1 MRRETERERE
11 APCMLHAVASFIVAS
26 GGSQLR
32 RWDTCV
38 LARGID
44 KTSETANVNAASIR
58 GSSTRGTL
66 TTQEARVRAK
76 ERWSTR
82 NVRLPPPPPD
92 ASPTMSGAMRTAE
105 RFARTLSRRKSGA
118 MDADGTEES
127 QLSRCL
133 STLDLVV
140 LGVGS
145 TLGAGV
151 YVLAGAVAR
160 DDAGPAIVLSF
171 LVAAVASVLA
181 GLCYA
186 EFGARVP
193 KTGSAYLYSYVAVGE
208 LCAFVTGWTL
218 ILSYVIGASSVAR
231 AWSANFDGILGNPI
245 SHFLMEH
252 MSMGLPGLAK
262 YPDIFAAFI
271 IIIITGVLCVGV
283 RESALFSKIF
293 TAINVVVL
301 CAVML
306 GGAVKGKAGN
316 WAIGQEELDN
326 FTIRSNATTSGTYGS
341 GGFAPYGV
349 TGVLTGAATCFYAFV
364 GFDCIATTGEEVKNP
379 QRAIPISIVASLL
392 ICFVAYFGVS
402 AALTL
407 MMPYYLL
414 DEASPLPVA
423 FEYVGW
429 GPAKYM
435 VAIGALCALTSSL
448 LGSIFP
454 MPRIIYAMAEDGLLF
469 RWLARVHKRFKTPI
483 LATVTSGSVA
493 AVMAFLFDLI
503 ALVDLMSIGTLLS
516 YSLVAACVLI
526 LRYQPEPDWKDSP
539 DFGFVPGGA
548 ALEEQVKPQWGAML
562 LIQPR
567 SRLPNK
573 QSTVIVNVCVG
584 VIGEEV
590 KNPQRAIPISIV
602 ASLLICFVAYFGV
615 SAALT
620 LMMPYYLLDEAS
632 PLPVA
637 FEYVGWGPAKYMVA
651 IGALCA
657 LTSSLL
663 GSIFPMPRI
672 IYAMAEDGLLFRWL
686 ARVHKRFKTPILAT
700 VTSGSV
706 AAVMAFLFDL
716 IALVDLM
723 SIGTLLS
730 YSLVAAC
737 VLILRYQPEPDWK
750 DSPDFGF
757 VPGGATLEEQVKP
770 QWGAMLLIQPRSRL
784 PNKQSTVIVNVCVG
798 VIALLCVV
806 LTTFMVH
813 GASALAEQATWVIA
827 MVVVFATALVA
838 VTAVIWRQ
846 PQSRAK
852 VSFKVPMLP
861 VLPVVSIFVN
871 TYLMVLLD
879 LMTWIRFAA
888 WMTVGFLIY
897 FFYGLKHSSEAKKHA
912 PCAGNGGRSPPRS
925 MQPLNAAKAEEDSSG

>member
-1 MRRETERERE
+1 MKLKLGRCHCLERRMESRQGAKRGPSHERSIR
-11 APCMLHAVASFIVAS
+11 PRCRSLTSQASFRPTAPS
-26 GGSQLR
+26 P
-32 RWDTCV
+32 DT
-38 LARGID
+38 
-44 KTSETANVNAASIR
+44 
-58 GSSTRGTL
+58 
-66 TTQEARVRAK
+66 
-76 ERWSTR
+76 
-82 NVRLPPPPPD
+82 
-92 ASPTMSGAMRTAE
+92 SPTMSGAMRTME
-105 RFARTLSRRKSGA
+105 RFARSLSRRKSGA

-133 STLDLVV
+133 TTLDLVV

-245 SHFLMEH
+245 SQFLTEH

-316 WAIGQEELDN
+316 WAIEQEELDN
-326 FTIRSNATTSGTYGS
+326 FTSRSNATVTGTYGS

-483 LATVTSGSVA
+483 LATITSGSVA

-539 DFGFVPGGA
+539 DFEFVPGGA
-548 ALEEQVKPQWGAML
+548 GSEEQDKPQWGPML

-584 VIGEEV
+584 
-590 KNPQRAIPISIV
+590 
-602 ASLLICFVAYFGV
+602 L
-615 SAALT
+615 
-620 LMMPYYLLDEAS
+620 
-632 PLPVA
+632 
-637 FEYVGWGPAKYMVA
+637 
-651 IGALCA
+651 
-657 LTSSLL
+657 
-663 GSIFPMPRI
+663 
-672 IYAMAEDGLLFRWL
+672 
-686 ARVHKRFKTPILAT
+686 
-700 VTSGSV
+700 
-706 AAVMAFLFDL
+706 
-716 IALVDLM
+716 
-723 SIGTLLS
+723 
-730 YSLVAAC
+730 
-737 VLILRYQPEPDWK
+737 
-750 DSPDFGF
+750 
-757 VPGGATLEEQVKP
+757 
-770 QWGAMLLIQPRSRL
+770 
-784 PNKQSTVIVNVCVG
+784 
-798 VIALLCVV
+798 IALLCVV
-806 LTTFMVH
+806 LTMFMVH

-827 MVVVFATALVA
+827 MVVIFATALVA
-838 VTAVIWRQ
+838 VTVVVWRQ
-846 PQSRAK
+846 PQSQTK
-852 VSFKVPMLP
+852 VSFMVPLLP

-888 WMTVGFLIY
+888 WMTIGFLIY
-897 FFYGLKHSSEAKKHA
+897 FFYGLKHSSEAKKYA
-912 PCAGNGGRSPPRS
+912 PSAGNGGQSPLRS
-925 MQPLNAAKAEEDSSG
+925 MQPLNAAKADEDSSG